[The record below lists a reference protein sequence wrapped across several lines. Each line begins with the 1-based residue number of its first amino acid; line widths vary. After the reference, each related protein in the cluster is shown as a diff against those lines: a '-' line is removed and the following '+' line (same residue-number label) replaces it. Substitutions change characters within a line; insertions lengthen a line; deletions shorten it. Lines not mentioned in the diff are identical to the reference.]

1 MYRLHEKVTISKC
14 DPAGRLSLHAALQM
28 MQDCSELWL
37 DSEPAVRDAFDRLG
51 MAQILVSR
59 QVEILRVPHC
69 KEDLTVETS
78 VWDVKPMFGYRN
90 TFIYDTRGLPCYR
103 TWSMGAFIDRATG
116 KLRRADAAALSA
128 MHLEPRLDMTY
139 TDRRIPV
146 PSAPGTPMPPV
157 PVRPTDIDYNRH
169 MNNANYVRIAME
181 LLPEGFEVTDMR
193 VEYRI
198 AAKLGDL
205 LTPTLYPIDGGYI
218 VALAIDTQPS
228 AIIELLTRPP
238 EVLIVVEVVYCCSCC
253 LIIPRLLFDG
263 FNKRLYLC
271 GIELNH
277 IFIV

>member
-37 DSEPAVRDAFDRLG
+37 DSEPTVRDAFNRLG

-59 QVEILRVPHC
+59 QVEILRVPLC

-90 TFIYDTRGLPCYR
+90 TFIYDARGLPCYR

-116 KLRRADAAALSA
+116 KLRRADSEALSA

-139 TDRRIPV
+139 ADRRIPL
-146 PSAPGTPMPPV
+146 PDTPGTPMPPV

-169 MNNANYVRIAME
+169 MNNAHYVRAAMD
-181 LLPEGFEVTDMR
+181 LLPEDFQVSTLR
-193 VEYRI
+193 VEYRTP
-198 AAKLGDL
+198 AKSGDL
-205 LTPTLYPIDGGYI
+205 LHPTLHRTPTTHLVHFTLRDTSS
-218 VALAIDTQPS
+218 ALV
-228 AIIELLTRPP
+228 EFTRRP
-238 EVLIVVEVVYCCSCC
+238 
-253 LIIPRLLFDG
+253 
-263 FNKRLYLC
+263 
-271 GIELNH
+271 
-277 IFIV
+277 